1 MHPETAKVLTL
12 NPMNFGAK
20 SIQMC
25 GRYTVVHTHK
35 ELIARFRVTKALI
48 ESRARFNIA
57 PTQKV
62 PVVIYESQRVL
73 EEVSWGLIPSWSK
86 EPDKFKPLINARAET
101 LAEKPSFRSALKK
114 RRCLIP
120 ADGFFEWQTKAGK
133 KIPVRITL
141 KEGALFSFAG
151 LYEDRKDPAGAPLR
165 TCTIITVPANE
176 KIAPI
181 HERMPAILRPE
192 DEEIWL
198 TAKPEETEKA
208 FGCLKSYP
216 DDQIE
221 YYEVSSLVNSARV
234 DTEECI
240 APAARQL
247 RLLPE

>member
-120 ADGFFEWQTKAGK
+120 ADGFLRMADKSRKKNPCTNHPQRRRALLFRRSLRRPKRPCRCTPQNLHHHHCAG
-133 KIPVRITL
+133 
-141 KEGALFSFAG
+141 
-151 LYEDRKDPAGAPLR
+151 
-165 TCTIITVPANE
+165 
-176 KIAPI
+176 
-181 HERMPAILRPE
+181 
-192 DEEIWL
+192 
-198 TAKPEETEKA
+198 
-208 FGCLKSYP
+208 
-216 DDQIE
+216 
-221 YYEVSSLVNSARV
+221 
-234 DTEECI
+234 
-240 APAARQL
+240 
-247 RLLPE
+247 

>member
-1 MHPETAKVLTL
+1 
-12 NPMNFGAK
+12 
-20 SIQMC
+20 MC
-25 GRYTVVHTHK
+25 GRYTIVHTHK

-62 PVVIYESQRVL
+62 PVVIFESQRVL

-101 LAEKPSFRSALKK
+101 LAEKPSFRAAFKK

-120 ADGFFEWQTKAGK
+120 ADGFYEWQTKAGRK
-133 KIPVRITL
+133 FPVRITL
-141 KEGALFSFAG
+141 EEGALFSFAG
-151 LYEDRKDPAGAPLR
+151 LYEDRKDPAGNNLR

-192 DEEIWL
+192 DEDLWL

-208 FGCLKSYP
+208 FGCLKTYP
-216 DDQIE
+216 DNQIE
-221 YYEVSSLVNSARV
+221 YYEVSSLVNSARM